1 MGINFD
7 QSIKDMAPGHFWAHP
22 QSLGLSESDLAYG
35 YSQIE
40 APPLVKERIERV
52 LLDAVETLE
61 KAPVGQPLPFDP
73 DDIFVIT
80 GKPS

>member
-40 APPLVKERIERV
+40 PPPLV
-52 LLDAVETLE
+52 LAAVETLD
-61 KAPVGQPLPFDP
+61 KAGVGQPMPFDP
-73 DDIFVIT
+73 DDIFEST